1 MRAFKNNVFIR
12 GENPIVVV
20 EEKIKMKKT
29 ESEKRKTEKRPSM
42 AFLDV
47 IVKNKYYFVTRTDY
61 TFQNRPI

>member
-29 ESEKRKTEKRPSM
+29 ESEKRKTEKRRSM

-47 IVKNKYYFVTRTDY
+47 IVFV
-61 TFQNRPI
+61 F